1 MGNVHYIHRHG
12 RRIAVETLD
21 IGPLPKKRH
30 REQFVKVPET
40 WLRKL
45 STMHPATRWL
55 AVVLLWKFWRQY
67 RRPFACGNLEEFGI
81 SRYYRDKGLT
91 ELEQA
96 GMIVVHRSLHR
107 APRVEMV
114 VN

>member
-1 MGNVHYIHRHG
+1 MGNVHYIHHHG

-21 IGPLPKKRH
+21 IGPLPKKRR

-45 STMHPATRWL
+45 SAMSPATRWL
-55 AVVLLWKFWRQY
+55 AVVLLWKFWRRY
-67 RRPFACGNLEEFGI
+67 RHTFVCGNLEEFGI
-81 SRYYRDKGLT
+81 SRYRKDKGLI

-96 GMIVVHRSLHR
+96 GMIIVHRSLHR
-107 APRVEMV
+107 SPRIEMV
-114 VN
+114 AN